1 MRLTSMPGRSHR
13 ITRNQSYAGAPRR
26 RQQDP
31 LDGMEHD
38 VDARSPAPAR
48 ISSRRDRRHLADLD
62 DAERKCATIPEVQN
76 QSCEDRDYDS
86 RRGAQ

>member
-1 MRLTSMPGRSHR
+1 MPGRSHP
-13 ITRNQSYAGAPRR
+13 ITRNQSYAGALRR
-26 RQQDP
+26 GRQGP

-38 VDARSPAPAR
+38 VDAGSPAPAR
-48 ISSRRDRRHLADLD
+48 ISLQGDRRHLADLD